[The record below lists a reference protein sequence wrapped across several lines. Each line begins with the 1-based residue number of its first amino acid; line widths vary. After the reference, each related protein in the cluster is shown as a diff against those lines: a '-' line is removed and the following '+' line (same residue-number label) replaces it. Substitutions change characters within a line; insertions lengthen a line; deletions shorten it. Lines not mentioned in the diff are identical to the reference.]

1 MTNANFIPVVFA
13 SGGDRATIPATSPSD
28 GSLSQV
34 SGYGYPYQLD
44 PTTDSS
50 GLYIERDKFNQ
61 LIYLITGAIQRLQLS
76 GGATDFVA
84 ASDNNSTAITY
95 PAGATVW
102 YNGVRYVSLAS
113 NTDQDPSA
121 SSNWLALVQD
131 YLPRAGGTMT
141 GPLILSQDATAAR
154 GAVALEQLTAAIN
167 SLTASI
173 NSVYTYAQTRAAADG
188 NYSWQLVLTDGSA
201 TNTPAI
207 RNLYGTGFYRWTKM
221 GAADGDQITGQV
233 AIFNGNVAGPAPEYY
248 NPQAT
253 GGAYNDDVFHFATQ
267 GVTVSG
273 SIGSDYTFNLY
284 KLMKSA

>member
-84 ASDNNSTAITY
+84 ASDNNSTAVTY

-154 GAVALEQLTAAIN
+154 GAVALEQLTSAIA

-173 NSVYTYAQTRAAADG
+173 ASVLAYAQTRAAADG
-188 NYSWQLVLTDGSA
+188 NYSWQLIDTVPIT
-201 TNTPAI
+201 TNPQQVNFVA
-207 RNLYGTGFYRWTKM
+207 RAGYGFYR
-221 GAADGDQITGQV
+221 
-233 AIFNGNVAGPAPEYY
+233 
-248 NPQAT
+248 
-253 GGAYNDDVFHFATQ
+253 
-267 GVTVSG
+267 
-273 SIGSDYTFNLY
+273 
-284 KLMKSA
+284 